1 MRDLAIT
8 HFLPWD
14 LALPEIK
21 HILLWGILSLGSRP
35 ADFEL
40 TNAKI
45 LGGWGCQGADLATFD
60 VKNNLQYMGAHRH
73 HQKKTLKAVRI
84 HEQLYMHSIHA
95 TKATSI
101 PTKSSKVVPKQMLDK
116 S

>member
-8 HFLPWD
+8 HFLQWD

-45 LGGWGCQGADLATFD
+45 LGGMGQSSLAFIHMNSNDYSNSRNFQNTD
-60 VKNNLQYMGAHRH
+60 VGNLQEIMVETAIAG
-73 HQKKTLKAVRI
+73 
-84 HEQLYMHSIHA
+84 
-95 TKATSI
+95 
-101 PTKSSKVVPKQMLDK
+101 
-116 S
+116 